1 MNGRPLA
8 VAPTCK
14 MCTMCGCPERRPV
27 ARCSRRKRSRIV
39 RVKIGDQYLDGNG
52 AVQQWLSA
60 AVHDTE
66 TAVPDF
72 LDVIESRLTQFRG
85 DVREQTPLCRK
96 PIDVRPSTLTVLGAG
111 GSNPVGFREHVNPAY
126 QGLRHIP
133 DNGPYPIQ
141 SSFFGR
147 GFGTGVRHRGAA
159 VVCQITT
166 NGSYTAPT
174 IET

>member
-1 MNGRPLA
+1 M
-8 VAPTCK
+8 
-14 MCTMCGCPERRPV
+14 

-39 RVKIGDQYLDGNG
+39 RVKIGGQYLDGNG
-52 AVQQWLSA
+52 AVEQWLSA

-133 DNGPYPIQ
+133 GNGPYPIQ

-147 GFGTGVRHRGAA
+147 GFGTCARHRGAA
-159 VVCQITT
+159 VVCQVTT